1 VIFFLFSVDT
11 SSSNP
16 DSGPNSPPS
25 VANAQPS
32 PTAGRNTPIQEVSSL
47 PSFCLSKCVLR
58 KPVRWDNLCPH
69 ADKMA
74 V

>member
-1 VIFFLFSVDT
+1 VIFLFSVDT

-47 PSFCLSKCVLR
+47 PSFCLSKCILW
-58 KPVRWDNLCPH
+58 KPVRRGNLYPH
-69 ADKMA
+69 ADKM
-74 V
+74 VL